1 MVAARRSILQNS
13 GIELGD
19 IFVQYDAHRTGFVPR
34 STFVTLLRDY
44 SIPLPETT
52 VHFLMIQAIPLGE
65 RDYEIGVI
73 ARVRPNGTYDIEFD
87 SGLYEK
93 NVEGDCILEISRAR
107 VIRARNVSDEE
118 KEEKKAPKPKDSAED
133 GDLRYE
139 PGDRI
144 EARFRG
150 SDRFFAG
157 TVKKYCAGGLYD
169 IEYDDGEVELRVR
182 AKYIKQLKS
191 KTVNVRATNSSVL
204 AKATTTR
211 YNADTDDAPK
221 AKKFKEGEKVEA
233 QYKGK
238 SKFYLGVISRCRLNG
253 TYDIDYDDGEKETG
267 VAAELIRSV
276 GKKTADSD
284 DAPKAKKFKE
294 GEKVEAQYKGKSKFY
309 LGVISRCRLNGTYD
323 IDYDDGEKET
333 GVAAELI
340 RSVGKKTADSDDA
353 PKAKKFKEGEKV
365 EAQYKGKSKF
375 YLGVISRCR
384 LNGTYDIDYDD
395 GEKETGVA
403 AELIRS
409 VGKKT
414 ADSDDAPKAKKF
426 KEGEKVEAQYK
437 GKSKFYLGVIS
448 RCRLNGTYD
457 IDYDDGEKETGV
469 AAELIRSVESSSKP
483 KRMADI
489 SPRMGESKSL
499 KTEPGQTFRI
509 GARVEAR
516 YMGKDAYFK
525 AG

>member
-19 IFVQYDAHRTGFVPR
+19 IFVQYDAHRTGFVSR

-52 VHFLMIQAIPLGE
+52 VHFLMMQELRAVPRRMKPKAVRLDVLRPTQAG
-65 RDYEIGVI
+65 
-73 ARVRPNGTYDIEFD
+73 
-87 SGLYEK
+87 
-93 NVEGDCILEISRAR
+93 AR

-150 SDRFFAG
+150 GDRFFAG

-191 KTVNVRATNSSVL
+191 KTINVRATNSSVL
-204 AKATTTR
+204 AKTTTTR
-211 YNADTDDAPK
+211 HNTDTDD
-221 AKKFKEGEKVEA
+221 V
-233 QYKGK
+233 
-238 SKFYLGVISRCRLNG
+238 
-253 TYDIDYDDGEKETG
+253 
-267 VAAELIRSV
+267 
-276 GKKTADSD
+276 
-284 DAPKAKKFKE
+284 PKAKKFKE

-499 KTEPGQTFRI
+499 KTEPGQTLRV

-516 YMGKDAYFK
+516 YMGKDTYFK
-525 AG
+525 GTISRANADGTYAVEKADSTNPKWKLSATQWELIRLR